1 MSPRSDSNRLMTMPI
16 RVHEII
22 PAIQSFTLSCMIAA
36 CLVSCAASPENPHP
50 MAAAELASRVAS
62 EPVLDV
68 LFVGNSYS
76 FKVPAAFA
84 KEASAR
90 KMNVK
95 VGQVTHGGWTLRKH
109 AQSEETLARIRSGT
123 WDVIVFQE
131 QSRIPSQAAMRR
143 LFMTPNLRAL
153 VSESRQAGAIPV
165 LYQTWGYREGDPKVE
180 GDDFFAMNRRVR
192 AGYLASSRECGGLL
206 VIPAGDA
213 WEREARMGRLAD
225 LFMPDGSHPSGKGNA
240 LTAATFA
247 DAMRPR

>member
-1 MSPRSDSNRLMTMPI
+1 MTMPI
-16 RVHEII
+16 RVPEII
-22 PAIQSFTLSCMIAA
+22 PVIPSFILSWMLAT
-36 CLVSCAASPENPHP
+36 CLVSCTANPPTPHQGV
-50 MAAAELASRVAS
+50 AEELASRVAS
-62 EPVLDV
+62 EPVLDI

-90 KMNVK
+90 KMKVK

-109 AQSEETLARIRSGT
+109 TKSEETLTSIRSGK

-131 QSRIPSQAAMRR
+131 QSRIPSQSAMRS
-143 LFMTPNLRAL
+143 LLMAPSLRFL
-153 VSESRQAGAIPV
+153 VDEARQSGAIPI
-165 LYQTWGYREGDPKVE
+165 LYQTWGYREGDPKVK

-192 AGYLASSRECGGLL
+192 DGYLASSREVGGLL

-213 WEREARMGRLAD
+213 WEREARKGRLAE

-240 LTAATFA
+240 LTAATFV
-247 DAMRPR
+247 DALKSR